1 MTVGYIVVAVQF
13 KERDLVRLYGES
25 YKTYREQVPMLFPLR
40 LRKK

>member
-13 KERDLVRLYGES
+13 EERDLVRFYGES
-25 YKTYREQVPMLFPLR
+25 YKRHREQVPMLFPLR

>member
-25 YKTYREQVPMLFPLR
+25 YKRYREQVSMLFPLR
-40 LRKK
+40 LRKR